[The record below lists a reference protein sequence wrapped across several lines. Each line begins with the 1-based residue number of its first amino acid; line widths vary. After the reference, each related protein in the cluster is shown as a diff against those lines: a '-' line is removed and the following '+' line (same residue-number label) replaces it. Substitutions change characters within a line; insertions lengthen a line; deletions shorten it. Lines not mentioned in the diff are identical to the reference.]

1 MNRPFTKQDR
11 HMTNKHINILHIT
24 RTAKILKINHTKN
37 WQRWEGTGTLILCW
51 QECTNEW
58 YNHFRKQKLFL
69 KLFQK
74 TISVLENMKN

>member
-51 QECTNEW
+51 
-58 YNHFRKQKLFL
+58 
-69 KLFQK
+69 
-74 TISVLENMKN
+74 